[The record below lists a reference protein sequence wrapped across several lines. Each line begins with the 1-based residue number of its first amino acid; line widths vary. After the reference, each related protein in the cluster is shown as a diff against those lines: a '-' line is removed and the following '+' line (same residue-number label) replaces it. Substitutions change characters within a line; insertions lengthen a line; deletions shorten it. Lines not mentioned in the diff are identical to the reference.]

1 MRVTIKKVKCLAKQ
15 LEEER
20 ETKTDEYEPLA
31 MALHNFT
38 EQLPIC
44 LHLLPFI
51 SQLQLIQDDSEGFNL
66 SRGVIG

>member
-20 ETKTDEYEPLA
+20 ETKTDEYEPL
-31 MALHNFT
+31 HNFT

-44 LHLLPFI
+44 LHLLAFI
-51 SQLQLIQDDSEGFNL
+51 SELQLIQDDSEGFNL
-66 SRGVIG
+66 RRGVIG